1 MLGEAFDWVEA
12 LAFAV
17 GLGTSIHPDELL
29 PIPATALSLS
39 RKKLPDECD
48 PNHKEKCG
56 FRTTFGVAG
65 ASFIPGALHN
75 SLRHRVVI
83 E

>member
-17 GLGTSIHPDELL
+17 GLGTSIHPDELF

-39 RKKLPDECD
+39 RKKLPVRCHINARIQQFADLWNRLD
-48 PNHKEKCG
+48 APHPKG
-56 FRTTFGVAG
+56 LA
-65 ASFIPGALHN
+65 
-75 SLRHRVVI
+75 
-83 E
+83 